1 MKLGKG
7 RLRLTEDPIGKSLIS
22 LMLPMMVGMIALVSY
37 SLVDTFFIGQLG
49 TMELAA
55 VAFTFPV
62 SFIVGAVSLGLGAG
76 TSSVTSRLFG
86 SRELGKIQ
94 RITTHAAI
102 LAIGVGLCVVA
113 IGVNTIEP
121 VFRLLGADDITLPL
135 IDRYMSIYYFGG
147 VFLIIP
153 MIGNSVLRASGDTK
167 TPSYLMT
174 AGALLNVVLDPIFIF
189 GWGPIPRMELE
200 GAAISTVLSNALVAA
215 CSFGILYFRDH
226 LLRWKK
232 EDLPLILDSWSRIL
246 HVGIPSMASS
256 LVVPMT
262 TAFITW
268 QVSQFGQAAVAGFG
282 VSARI
287 EAMSMMAM
295 MAMSAAMTPFAGQNY
310 GAKNYQRVWAGMR
323 YAYRWSMAYGLIV
336 AIILFFASPYLVSL
350 FTDDPIALKTA
361 KMHLGLVPW
370 SYGFLGMSMISV
382 SAFNAVGKPTPGML
396 VSMSRTIGVY
406 APLAFLLAYLLGLR
420 GVFLA
425 AFTANIAAGSL
436 GYFWFRYAMKP
447 YFAKLTETEST
458 QT

>member
-1 MKLGKG
+1 MLFRSG

-62 SFIVGAVSLGLGAG
+62 SFIVAAVSLGLGAV

-153 MIGNSVLRASGDTK
+153 MIGNSVLRASGGTK

-200 GAAISTVLSNALVAA
+200 GAAIATVLSNALVAA

-232 EDLPLILDSWSRIL
+232 EDLPLILDSWRRIL

-256 LVVPMT
+256 LVVPLT

-268 QVSQFGQAAVAGFG
+268 QIGRASC
-282 VSARI
+282 R
-287 EAMSMMAM
+287 E
-295 MAMSAAMTPFAGQNY
+295 
-310 GAKNYQRVWAGMR
+310 RV
-323 YAYRWSMAYGLIV
+323 
-336 AIILFFASPYLVSL
+336 
-350 FTDDPIALKTA
+350 
-361 KMHLGLVPW
+361 
-370 SYGFLGMSMISV
+370 
-382 SAFNAVGKPTPGML
+382 
-396 VSMSRTIGVY
+396 
-406 APLAFLLAYLLGLR
+406 
-420 GVFLA
+420 
-425 AFTANIAAGSL
+425 
-436 GYFWFRYAMKP
+436 
-447 YFAKLTETEST
+447 
-458 QT
+458 